1 MIYSMTG
8 FGKATASL
16 PNFKVSIELRSL
28 NSKNLDF
35 VFKAPPAMRDKEADV
50 RQRIGKRL
58 ERGKIDCWIHLE
70 LSSSG
75 HGQRI
80 NKELVGIY
88 LTQLQELGKLHQI
101 QSNDFL
107 AIAMRM
113 PDVVESVEE
122 SLSEEQWNAVSEA
135 LDEAM
140 DALMNHRRAEGKV
153 LENIFLEL
161 VNTISSK
168 LNGITSLEQERK
180 QRTRVRLLKAL
191 NELGLETPVDQNRFE
206 QELIYYL
213 EKLDITEEKVRLANH
228 CSYFLETMASEEASG
243 KKLNF
248 IAQEMGREINTLGA
262 KANEANI
269 QRVVVEMKDDL
280 EKIKEQVLN
289 TL

>member
-35 VFKAPPAMRDKEADV
+35 VFKAPPAIRDKEADI

-58 ERGKIDCWIHLE
+58 ERGKIDCWINVE

-80 NKELVGIY
+80 NKELVGTY
-88 LTQLQELGKLHQI
+88 LMQLQDLGKLHKI
-101 QSNDFL
+101 ESNDFL

-122 SLSEEQWNAVSEA
+122 SLSEEEWNEVSKA
-135 LDEAM
+135 LDEAI
-140 DALMNHRRAEGKV
+140 DALMRHRRAEGEV
-153 LENIFLEL
+153 LENTFLEL
-161 VNTISSK
+161 VEAISSK
-168 LNGITSLEQERK
+168 LNSIAPLEQERK
-180 QRTRVRLLKAL
+180 QRTRDRLLKAL
-191 NELGLETPVDQNRFE
+191 KELGLEASVDQNRFE

-213 EKLDITEEKVRLANH
+213 EKLDITEEKVRLSNH
-228 CSYFLETMASEEASG
+228 CSYFLETMGSQEPSG